1 MRKNETRKNEA
12 RTTEGRTKEARKDL
26 PENFNELKKSVNR
39 TSSWRERLD
48 AIEEL
53 GRFKSKETIN
63 LLNQRL
69 ENDPVYKIQ
78 EAAYRRLRAW
88 GEQVIMPER
97 KNRELIKDTNKVLVR
112 IKKSLPEDH
121 SYEDFKEKVKKTRM
135 DLYDTYEGEKGPDF
149 DKWLEEQWSAIS
161 AR

>member
-1 MRKNETRKNEA
+1 LRKNEIRNN
-12 RTTEGRTKEARKDL
+12 EGRTNEARKDL
-26 PENFNELKKSVNR
+26 PENFNELKKSINR

-69 ENDPVYKIQ
+69 ENDPVYKVR
-78 EAAYRRLRAW
+78 EAAYRRLHAW
-88 GEQVIMPER
+88 GEQVTMPER
-97 KNRELIKDTNKVLVR
+97 TKRELIKDTNKVLVR

-121 SYEDFKEKVKKTRM
+121 SYEDFKEKVKKMRM
-135 DLYDTYEGEKGPDF
+135 DIYDTYEGEKGPDF
-149 DKWLEEQWSAIS
+149 DKWLEEQWSAIP